1 MSRTLDTE
9 IEKSL
14 LLESQCFL
22 VSVSNLEAGVAQS
35 HKDLNLP
42 FYTPQI

>member
-1 MSRTLDTE
+1 MSGTLDTE

-14 LLESQCFL
+14 LLESQFFL

-35 HKDLNLP
+35 HKDSNLP
-42 FYTPQI
+42 FYTPQL